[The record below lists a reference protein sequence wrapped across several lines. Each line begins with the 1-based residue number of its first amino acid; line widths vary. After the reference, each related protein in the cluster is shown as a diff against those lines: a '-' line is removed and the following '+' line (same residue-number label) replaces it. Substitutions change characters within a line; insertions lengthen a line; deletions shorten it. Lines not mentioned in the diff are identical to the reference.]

1 MPSEPSFSRDIS
13 PLFRDDD
20 VEAMEWAFDLRSY
33 DSVRENAEDIYE
45 RVENGS
51 MPCDEKWPAER
62 VEVFRAWIDA
72 GYPA

>member
-33 DSVRENAEDIYE
+33 DSVRENAADIYE